1 MWPERLT
8 RDSLSY
14 NHGMQSRM
22 SLAKVCRL
30 AAFVPMLWVTLGASA
45 QTPGAGPVLIVTYVE
60 APPAKGAALAADL
73 HAYAGQIENGP
84 GKPRMTVL
92 REFGRPNRMV
102 IIEQWP
108 DSSSPAFAKSETE
121 LAAMVQPDVRAPMD
135 RRVNHPLTPALTQ
148 MASTAFVVLMHVDMS
163 LAGPAALK
171 VLQAQRDSVLAAPDA
186 LGYEDAV
193 QDQHENHFA
202 VCEVWKSRTA
212 YEAYTATGPAE
223 DFRRQLA
230 ALLGSPFDDRFYER
244 LGH

>member
-8 RDSLSY
+8 RDSLPY

-22 SLAKVCRL
+22 SLPKVCRL
-30 AAFVPMLWVTLGASA
+30 AAFLLMLWVSLGASA

-84 GKPRMTVL
+84 GKPRVTVL

-135 RRVNHPLTPALTQ
+135 RRVNHPLDTRP
-148 MASTAFVVLMHVDMS
+148 H
-163 LAGPAALK
+163 
-171 VLQAQRDSVLAAPDA
+171 PD
-186 LGYEDAV
+186 GI
-193 QDQHENHFA
+193 H
-202 VCEVWKSRTA
+202 
-212 YEAYTATGPAE
+212 G
-223 DFRRQLA
+223 FRRLDA
-230 ALLGSPFDDRFYER
+230 C
-244 LGH
+244 